1 MKRSAGIGRA
11 CCLAVIMSLV
21 LSLCAGAF
29 ALEPSQSFYVC
40 DDANVISQETETY
53 ICDEN
58 YRLYDQCFGAEV
70 VVVTVDFL
78 DGRNSEEY
86 AYQVFNDWALGDKD
100 ESNGVLILICPG
112 EEKYWVT
119 SGSGLTRELSAG
131 TMDDILYEYM
141 EGYFDDGDYDAAAL
155 NTFKAIVSVIDD
167 KYGVTESQA
176 DAWYNNNG
184 DAPQPDDMQPQ
195 QSEPAGGAS
204 MDRILGFIILIVIV
218 IVIVAALSSIG
229 RPRRY
234 YGGGTYAPRPRRGFF
249 GGYRRTPPP
258 PARPMTPPPPPM
270 GGRPDPGR
278 GPGGFGG
285 QPPRRPSSGGL
296 FGGSRPSGG
305 GSTRGGG
312 FGSSRPSSSRPSS
325 SRPSGSRPSGGGRVS
340 SGGGHSRGGGAGRK

>member
-1 MKRSAGIGRA
+1 MKRPTGMGRA
-11 CCLAVIMSLV
+11 CCLAAIMSLV

-100 ESNGVLILICPG
+100 EGNGVLILICPG
-112 EEKYWVT
+112 EEKFWVT

-131 TMDDILYEYM
+131 TLDDILYEYM

-184 DAPQPDDMQPQ
+184 DAAQPDDMQPQ

-204 MDRILGFIILIVIV
+204 MDRILGFIILLVIV
-218 IVIVAALSSIG
+218 LVILRAIRSIG

-234 YGGGTYAPRPRRGFF
+234 YGGAYVPRPHRGF
-249 GGYRRTPPP
+249 
-258 PARPMTPPPPPM
+258 
-270 GGRPDPGR
+270 
-278 GPGGFGG
+278 
-285 QPPRRPSSGGL
+285 

-305 GSTRGGG
+305 G
-312 FGSSRPSSSRPSS
+312 FSS
-325 SRPSGSRPSGGGRVS
+325 SRPSGSRPSRPRSSGGFSSRPPGSSRPAGGGRIS
-340 SGGGHSRGGGAGRK
+340 TRGGRSRGGGAGRK

>member
-1 MKRSAGIGRA
+1 MGRA
-11 CCLAVIMSLV
+11 CCLAAMISLV

-131 TMDDILYEYM
+131 TLDDILYEYM

-184 DAPQPDDMQPQ
+184 DAAQPDDMQPQ

-204 MDRILGFIILIVIV
+204 MDRILGFIILLVIV
-218 IVIVAALSSIG
+218 LVILTAIRSIG

-234 YGGGTYAPRPRRGFF
+234 YGGAYVPGPRRGFF

-325 SRPSGSRPSGGGRVS
+325 SRPSGSRPSGGGRIS
-340 SGGGHSRGGGAGRK
+340 SGGGRSRGGGAGRK

>member
-1 MKRSAGIGRA
+1 MKRPTGMGRA
-11 CCLAVIMSLV
+11 CCLAAIMSLV

-100 ESNGVLILICPG
+100 EGNGVLILICPG
-112 EEKYWVT
+112 EEKFWVT

-131 TMDDILYEYM
+131 TLDDILYEYM

-184 DAPQPDDMQPQ
+184 DAAQPDDMHPQ

-204 MDRILGFIILIVIV
+204 MDRILGFIILLVIV
-218 IVIVAALSSIG
+218 LVILTAIRSIG

-234 YGGGTYAPRPRRGFF
+234 YGGA
-249 GGYRRTPPP
+249 
-258 PARPMTPPPPPM
+258 
-270 GGRPDPGR
+270 
-278 GPGGFGG
+278 
-285 QPPRRPSSGGL
+285 
-296 FGGSRPSGG
+296 
-305 GSTRGGG
+305 
-312 FGSSRPSSSRPSS
+312 
-325 SRPSGSRPSGGGRVS
+325 
-340 SGGGHSRGGGAGRK
+340 

>member
-1 MKRSAGIGRA
+1 MGRA
-11 CCLAVIMSLV
+11 CCLAVMISLV

-131 TMDDILYEYM
+131 TLDDILYEYM

-184 DAPQPDDMQPQ
+184 DAAQPDDMQPQ
-195 QSEPAGGAS
+195 QSDPAGGDT
-204 MDRILGFIILIVIV
+204 MDRILGFIILLVIV
-218 IVIVAALSSIG
+218 LVILTAIRSIG

-234 YGGGTYAPRPRRGFF
+234 YGGTYAPGPRRGFF

>member
-1 MKRSAGIGRA
+1 MGRA
-11 CCLAVIMSLV
+11 CCLAVMISLV

-100 ESNGVLILICPG
+100 EGNGVLILICPG
-112 EEKYWVT
+112 EEKFWVT

-131 TMDDILYEYM
+131 TLDDILYEYM

-184 DAPQPDDMQPQ
+184 DAAQPDDMHPQ

-204 MDRILGFIILIVIV
+204 MDRILGFIILLVIV
-218 IVIVAALSSIG
+218 LVILRAIRSIG

-285 QPPRRPSSGGL
+285 QPPRRPSSGGI